1 MELTKQHRAAL
12 LRKLDKAKE
21 ERQSVSDAYD
31 TMLKR
36 KDEGSDKFDAD
47 LLEWWDID
55 KFLLGKQIELIEQSL
70 IQNDI
75 DY

>member
-70 IQNDI
+70 IENDI